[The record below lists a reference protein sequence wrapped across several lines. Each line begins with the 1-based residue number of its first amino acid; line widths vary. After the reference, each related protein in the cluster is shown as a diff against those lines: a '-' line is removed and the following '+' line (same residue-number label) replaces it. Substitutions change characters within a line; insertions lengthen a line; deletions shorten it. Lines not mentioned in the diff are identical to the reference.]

1 MIMKMN
7 KMIIITIIMN
17 NDNENEQNDYN
28 IMNNNLIFYLK

>member
-1 MIMKMN
+1 
-7 KMIIITIIMN
+7 MIIITIIMN